1 MNPNSCEALP
11 GNYRQTR
18 EIDFVNLSRENIIG
32 LLLTLALL
40 VGPVLLV
47 LPSHPFTLLSS
58 AKNTVFS
65 LIYCLGAFLL
75 MVASMRLQAKLHGFC
90 LYKTCGCPVEYVSMG
105 FYIVACTGRMY
116 VRRNSWLTGTLI
128 PAVVWCGLLLAAA
141 FAVSEQGVWI
151 ISVYGEKN
159 TNKAKESHYLKV
171 TAFFLLYSVIRYL
184 INSFTICLSFEPAAT
199 CRITAAPSR
208 YIPPRRFDPWHT
220 G

>member
-32 LLLTLALL
+32 LLLTLVLL

-128 PAVVWCGLLLAAA
+128 PAVVWWDCCWLPLLP
-141 FAVSEQGVWI
+141 FRSSG
-151 ISVYGEKN
+151 SG
-159 TNKAKESHYLKV
+159 
-171 TAFFLLYSVIRYL
+171 
-184 INSFTICLSFEPAAT
+184 
-199 CRITAAPSR
+199 SR
-208 YIPPRRFDPWHT
+208 S
-220 G
+220 

>member
-32 LLLTLALL
+32 LLLTLVLL

-141 FAVSEQGVWI
+141 FAVSEQWFWI
-151 ISVYGEKN
+151 P
-159 TNKAKESHYLKV
+159 
-171 TAFFLLYSVIRYL
+171 FLMFLVS
-184 INSFTICLSFEPAAT
+184 LSGWAGKFVAIAVVLGQPAG
-199 CRITAAPSR
+199 S
-208 YIPPRRFDPWHT
+208 
-220 G
+220 

>member
-32 LLLTLALL
+32 LLLTLVLL

-141 FAVSEQGVWI
+141 FAVSEQWFWI
-151 ISVYGEKN
+151 PF
-159 TNKAKESHYLKV
+159 LM
-171 TAFFLLYSVIRYL
+171 FLCLLYTSD
-184 INSFTICLSFEPAAT
+184 AA
-199 CRITAAPSR
+199 
-208 YIPPRRFDPWHT
+208 DE
-220 G
+220 